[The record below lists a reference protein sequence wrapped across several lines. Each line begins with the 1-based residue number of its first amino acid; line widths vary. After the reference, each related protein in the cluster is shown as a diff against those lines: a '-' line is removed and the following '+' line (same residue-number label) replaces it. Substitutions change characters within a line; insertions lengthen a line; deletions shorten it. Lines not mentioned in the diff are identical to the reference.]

1 MKIKAIKNIPI
12 FNSYMGFN
20 PEVQRELNAGKSV
33 SVKSI
38 PEQAK
43 DYVKEVK
50 SKGDK

>member
-1 MKIKAIKNIPI
+1 
-12 FNSYMGFN
+12 MGFD

-33 SVKSI
+33 NVKSI